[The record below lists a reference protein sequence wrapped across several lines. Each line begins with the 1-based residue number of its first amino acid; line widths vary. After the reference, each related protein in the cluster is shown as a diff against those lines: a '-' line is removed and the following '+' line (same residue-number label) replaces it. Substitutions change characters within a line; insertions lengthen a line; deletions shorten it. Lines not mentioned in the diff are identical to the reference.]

1 MRFPID
7 TSQLGFTVASP
18 PIPAKDFATK
28 KVKVTEDGLPVMVVR
43 LLAMD
48 GSDSTMIKFNLAG
61 EQHHLVPGLPVR
73 VEGLAYGTAKDGD
86 VRWWSATGVV
96 PLNGGAG
103 HVAPASNGSP
113 VAGEQGAAAGTRGR
127 NPIGAARH
135 SVASAV
141 GESSGG
147 EG

>member
-18 PIPAKDFATK
+18 PSPAKDFATK

-96 PLNGGAG
+96 PLNGSAG
-103 HVAPASNGSP
+103 HVAAAPHGSP
-113 VAGEQGAAAGTRGR
+113 AAGEQGATAGARGR

-135 SVASAV
+135 SSASA
-141 GESSGG
+141 GEPGG